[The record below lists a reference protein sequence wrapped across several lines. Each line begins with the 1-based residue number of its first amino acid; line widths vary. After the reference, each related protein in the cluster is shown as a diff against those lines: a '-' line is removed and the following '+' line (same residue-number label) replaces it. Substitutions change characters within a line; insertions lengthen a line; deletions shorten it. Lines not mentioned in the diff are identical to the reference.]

1 MAIKSPRPFWSTCV
15 ALSISAFA
23 SASAS
28 AQIFETTPH
37 TGATSTVVFSGI
49 DFSKDSYA
57 GWTGLIVSLERD
69 LGKSGF
75 MFRAV
80 GVHAGYEYDTTFGTT
95 PAVIDGDAWIGD
107 VMIGYQAVHP
117 ALRAAAYIGIEYQ
130 DHDLTPDDPS
140 NRVNGDEAGFKV
152 VGELESPWDSRFY
165 FGAIGAYSTAYDT
178 YWTRGR
184 LGLRHDGLLFGV
196 EGGASGN
203 DGYDNQRLGGFFEFP
218 VPMGPLTGYV
228 ALHGGYQFAD
238 EGEAGLGGGR
248 GAYGG
253 VGYSF
258 SF

>member
-1 MAIKSPRPFWSTCV
+1 MAIKSLRPFWSTYV
-15 ALSISAFA
+15 ALTISAFV
-23 SASAS
+23 SISAS
-28 AQIFETTPH
+28 AQIFDKVPS

-57 GWTGLIVSLERD
+57 GWTGLIVSLDRD
-69 LGKSGF
+69 LSKSGF

-80 GVHAGYEYDTTFGTT
+80 GVHAGYEYDTTFGAT
-95 PAVIDGDAWIGD
+95 PVVIDGDAWIGD

-117 ALRAAAYIGIEYQ
+117 ALRAAVYVGIEYQ

-152 VGELESPWDSRFY
+152 VGELESPWDSPFY
-165 FGAIGAYSTAYDT
+165 FGLIGAYSTAYDT

-196 EGGASGN
+196 EGSASGN

-228 ALHGGYQFAD
+228 SLHGGYQFAD